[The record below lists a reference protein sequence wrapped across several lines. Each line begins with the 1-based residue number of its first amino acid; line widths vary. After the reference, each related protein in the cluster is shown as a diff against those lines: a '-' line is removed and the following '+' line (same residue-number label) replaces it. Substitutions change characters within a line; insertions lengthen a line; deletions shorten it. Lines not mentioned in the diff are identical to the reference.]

1 MEEIA
6 VIERPGDAIAALKP
20 HRAQLLE
27 ALTEPRSAAEVAQLF
42 GLPRQKV
49 RYHLQALERAGLARE
64 AERRQWGGIVERRL
78 VAAASTFVVS
88 PAVLGPVGDP
98 RRVQD
103 RLVPSYLIALGAR
116 LVREVSELLG
126 RARAAAKRLATLS
139 LDTEVCFRS
148 PEDRAAFTA
157 ELVACFNALVAKY
170 HATEGRAHRVVLV
183 AHPLP
188 SHPPPSDPPP
198 LQRKPER
205 EEPPC
210 L

>member
-1 MEEIA
+1 MMLAVEDIA
-6 VIERPGDAIAALKP
+6 VIDRPGDAIAALKP
-20 HRAQLLE
+20 HRAELLG

-78 VAAASTFVVS
+78 VATASTFVVS
-88 PAVLGPVGDP
+88 PAVLGPIGDP
-98 RRVQD
+98 RRATD
-103 RLVPSYLIALGAR
+103 RLAASYLVALGAR
-116 LVREVSELLG
+116 LVREVSDLLA
-126 RARAAAKRLATLS
+126 RARTAGKRLATLS
-139 LDTEVCFRS
+139 LDTEVRFRS

-157 ELVACFNALVAKY
+157 ELVGSFNALVAKY

-188 SHPPPSDPPP
+188 P
-198 LQRKPER
+198 R
-205 EEPPC
+205 EENACP
-210 L
+210 